1 MTGMSNEP
9 CVGLDIELKRI
20 GAFEPTPPP
29 GLDDAVIGAIT
40 HADVVRK
47 RKRITAVSIAG
58 LAIGGA
64 LRSLKRSRRRHNG
77 NV

>member
-1 MTGMSNEP
+1 MKGMNNEP
-9 CVGLDIELKRI
+9 RVGLDIELKRI

-47 RKRITAVSIAG
+47 RKRITAVSVAG
-58 LAIGGA
+58 LVVGGA
-64 LRSLKRSRRRHNG
+64 LRALKRSRHNHNG

>member
-1 MTGMSNEP
+1 MKGMNNEP
-9 CVGLDIELKRI
+9 RVGLDIELKRI

-47 RKRITAVSIAG
+47 RKRITAVSVAG
-58 LAIGGA
+58 LVVGGS
-64 LRSLKRSRRRHNG
+64 LRALKRSRHNHNG